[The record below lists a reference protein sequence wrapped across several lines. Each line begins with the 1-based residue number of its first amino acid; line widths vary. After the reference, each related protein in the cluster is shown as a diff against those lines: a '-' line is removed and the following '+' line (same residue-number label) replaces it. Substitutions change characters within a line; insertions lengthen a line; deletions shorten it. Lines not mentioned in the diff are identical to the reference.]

1 MNDIKT
7 EIENREKRIE
17 EIKSEILN
25 LPKGHI
31 NILYRREK
39 GYYYLTYRDG
49 KKINNDYLGPV
60 GKADLKDI
68 MDNLS
73 KRDKLKNELRSLK
86 GEIKE
91 LKKKA
96 KINNK

>member
-17 EIKSEILN
+17 EIKSEVLN

-60 GKADLKDI
+60 GKADLKDV

-73 KRDKLKNELRSLK
+73 KRDKLKSELRSLK
-86 GEIKE
+86 VEIKE

-96 KINNK
+96 KTNNK